1 MTYNYSNDQ
10 GLPFFAA
17 IYTSLICISFG
28 SNAVAIKMT
37 LKGMGPFTTA
47 GIRFGIAAVVI
58 YIWARLTRRNIA
70 IRKEQLIPVLITSV
84 LFTVELALLY
94 LGLNKTNAS
103 RGTLLI
109 NLQPFMVL
117 FLAHI
122 FIPEERI
129 TKKNTLGLLLGFT
142 GLTLFF
148 LSRKGVTTSIQIGD
162 SIILLGALIWA
173 IQTVYIKKIIDRYS
187 PFHLVMYPMII
198 ATPFFILAGF
208 FWDNPMVSDVNLTV
222 IGSLLYQSLISAAF
236 GYVAWNNLLQKYG
249 AVSLHSFLFIMPI
262 AGVFLGVLILDEP
275 ITINILGSM
284 LLIATGIIIVN
295 SKIKV

>member
-10 GLPFFAA
+10 GLPFLAA

-37 LKGMGPFTTA
+37 LKGMGPLTTA
-47 GIRFGIAAVVI
+47 GIRFGITAVAI
-58 YIWARLTRRNIA
+58 YFWARLTRRNIA
-70 IRKEQLIPVLITSV
+70 IRKEQLFPVLITSV

-94 LGLNKTNAS
+94 LGLSKTNAS

-142 GLTLFF
+142 GLILFF
-148 LSRKGVTTSIQIGD
+148 LSRKGVTTSI
-162 SIILLGALIWA
+162 
-173 IQTVYIKKIIDRYS
+173 
-187 PFHLVMYPMII
+187 
-198 ATPFFILAGF
+198 
-208 FWDNPMVSDVNLTV
+208 
-222 IGSLLYQSLISAAF
+222 
-236 GYVAWNNLLQKYG
+236 
-249 AVSLHSFLFIMPI
+249 
-262 AGVFLGVLILDEP
+262 
-275 ITINILGSM
+275 
-284 LLIATGIIIVN
+284 
-295 SKIKV
+295 

>member
-1 MTYNYSNDQ
+1 MTYNYSNNQ
-10 GLPFFAA
+10 GLPFLAA

-47 GIRFGIAAVVI
+47 GIRFGIAAIAI
-58 YIWARLTRRNIA
+58 YLWARLTRRSIA
-70 IRKEQLIPVLITSV
+70 IRKEQLIPVLITSG
-84 LFTVELALLY
+84 LFTVELALIY
-94 LGLNKTNAS
+94 LGLSKTNAS

-109 NLQPFMVL
+109 NLQPFIVL

-142 GLTLFF
+142 GLALFF
-148 LSRKGVTTSIQIGD
+148 LSRKGVTTNIQIGD
-162 SIILLGALIWA
+162 SITLLGALVWA
-173 IQTVYIKKIIDRYS
+173 VQTVYIKRIIDRYS

-198 ATPFFILAGF
+198 ATPFYILAGLLC
-208 FWDNPMVSDVNLTV
+208 DNPMVSDVNLTV
-222 IGSLLYQSLISAAF
+222 IGSLLYQSLITAAF

-249 AVSLHSFLFIMPI
+249 AVSLHSFLFIMPV
-262 AGVFLGVLILDEP
+262 AGVFLGVLILDEL